1 MTIPPVSPRPRMLMP
16 LLVVA
21 VLGGT
26 ALAQEATNTPA
37 ATQPSV
43 GKWYLREKVQYERF
57 RDDAQA
63 DQLGR
68 GMVVATTTLAR
79 GLTRNLS
86 ASVELPVVHRGG
98 GVPGR
103 TGLADPALAVKWRP
117 WQRDLGPVDSVR
129 FAVFGGLELPSGDD
143 HFSSDSWDPFLG
155 GVGTAILGRH
165 GFNQS
170 FSYKLNGGS
179 GRPLARAGDGPDNAL
194 RFDTAYLFRIDPVA
208 YTARTSAATYV
219 TLELNGLREENGDH
233 EVYLGPG
240 LLYEARTYALEA
252 TVGLPVARD
261 VSRRA
266 EAELRVT
273 LGARLLF

>member
-1 MTIPPVSPRPRMLMP
+1 MLLP
-16 LLVVA
+16 LLLLA
-21 VLGGT
+21 ALGGT

-57 RDDAQA
+57 ADDAHA
-63 DQLGR
+63 DQQGR

-98 GVPGR
+98 GSSGR

-129 FAVFGGLELPSGDD
+129 FAVFGGVEAPSGDD
-143 HFSSDSWDPFLG
+143 HFSSDSWDPFVG
-155 GVGTAILGRH
+155 GVATAILGRH

-170 FSYKLNGGS
+170 VSYKLNGGD

-194 RFDTAYLFRIDPVA
+194 RLDTAYLFRIDPVA

-219 TLELNGLREENGDH
+219 TLELNGLREDGGDH
-233 EVYLGPG
+233 EVFLGPG

-261 VSRRA
+261 LSRRS